1 MKRTVLQKPAIAC
14 FLGDQQE
21 PSYRGS
27 PKDQAEEAL
36 ETVRKLGGHASF
48 IQTLTLLR
56 DNVVVSYL
64 EEEIF
69 FLSVTM
75 KSSTANSA
83 ADWYQPQGIC
93 LYSVNPEGFSMA
105 LGLKE
110 EPKQALS

>member
-1 MKRTVLQKPAIAC
+1 MEDGP
-14 FLGDQQE
+14 
-21 PSYRGS
+21 
-27 PKDQAEEAL
+27 L
-36 ETVRKLGGHASF
+36 ETVRKPGGHASL

-83 ADWYQPQGIC
+83 ADWYHPQGIC

>member
-1 MKRTVLQKPAIAC
+1 MEDGP
-14 FLGDQQE
+14 
-21 PSYRGS
+21 
-27 PKDQAEEAL
+27 L
-36 ETVRKLGGHASF
+36 ETVRKPGGHARL

-56 DNVVVSYL
+56 DNAVVSYL

-69 FLSVTM
+69 FPSVTM

-83 ADWYQPQGIC
+83 MRQTGTSPQGIC
-93 LYSVNPEGFSMA
+93 LCSVNPEGFSMA